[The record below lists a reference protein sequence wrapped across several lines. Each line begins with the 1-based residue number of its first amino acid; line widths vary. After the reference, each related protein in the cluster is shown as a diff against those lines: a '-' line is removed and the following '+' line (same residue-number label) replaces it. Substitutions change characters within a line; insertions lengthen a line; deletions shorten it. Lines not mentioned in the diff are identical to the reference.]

1 MLCLPDRPAPS
12 YPNSCLNS
20 PRRYEIISATMSA
33 ARKAIARYASLL
45 TVPVW
50 TAVLAFPFTGL
61 WQALRLAL
69 AAVFGVALWALLRTG
84 TLHRFFQSVTGKAS
98 GIRSRFSAVL
108 ERTSSPLFLSA
119 FVALLII
126 LPIFQND
133 YYRDVLTLTGL
144 YAVLA
149 LGLNLVVGQAGLLN
163 LGYVAFY
170 AIGAYTYA
178 ILSTRFGLSFWPG
191 LAVGAASASFIS
203 LLIGLSTLRLRG
215 DYFAIVTLGLGEITR
230 IALNNSDRLT
240 GGPNGIANIGRPV
253 LFGHVLSGPLDF
265 YYLILAIAVVT
276 VFAMRRLMHSRIGRA
291 WVAIREDEIAAE
303 AMGINT
309 FRLKL
314 LAFVLASAWA
324 GLSGVFFAAK
334 MAFVSPESFTF
345 FESVLILCMVVL
357 GGMGSIP
364 GIILGA
370 FLLVTLPELFRDFAD
385 YRMLGFGVALV
396 LMMVFRPQGLL
407 GTAKGK

>member
-1 MLCLPDRPAPS
+1 MAVARPFI
-12 YPNSCLNS
+12 
-20 PRRYEIISATMSA
+20 R
-33 ARKAIARYASLL
+33 SLSSSL
-45 TVPVW
+45 TVPLW
-50 TAVLAFPFTGL
+50 TGGLAFPFTGP
-61 WQALRLAL
+61 WRAVQLAL
-69 AAVFGVALWALLRTG
+69 IASLGVVLWRLIRTDAVKRATGAAVDRFGSLQELLGTLKPFLASRTAVAVFAALL
-84 TLHRFFQSVTGKAS
+84 VV
-98 GIRSRFSAVL
+98 I
-108 ERTSSPLFLSA
+108 PL
-119 FVALLII
+119 
-126 LPIFQND
+126 FQND
-133 YYRDVLTLTGL
+133 YYRDVLTLTVM

-170 AIGAYTYA
+170 AVGAYTYA
-178 ILSTRFGLSFWPG
+178 ILSTRLGLPFWPG
-191 LAVGAASASFIS
+191 LAVGAAASAALA
-203 LLIGLSTLRLRG
+203 LLIGLATLKLRG

-230 IALNNSDRLT
+230 IVLNNWDGLT
-240 GGPNGIANIGRPV
+240 GGPNGISRVGRPS
-253 LFGHVLSGPLDF
+253 LFGRPFSAPLEY
-265 YYLILAIAVVT
+265 YYLILAIAAVT
-276 VFAMRRLMHSRIGRA
+276 VFAMHRLIASRIGRA
-291 WVAIREDEIAAE
+291 WIAIREDEIAAE

-324 GLSGVFFAAK
+324 GLAGVFFAGK

-345 FESVLILCMVVL
+345 FESILILCMVVL

-370 FLLVTLPELFRDFAD
+370 FLLVALPEVFRDFQD
-385 YRMLGFGVALV
+385 YRMIGFGAALV